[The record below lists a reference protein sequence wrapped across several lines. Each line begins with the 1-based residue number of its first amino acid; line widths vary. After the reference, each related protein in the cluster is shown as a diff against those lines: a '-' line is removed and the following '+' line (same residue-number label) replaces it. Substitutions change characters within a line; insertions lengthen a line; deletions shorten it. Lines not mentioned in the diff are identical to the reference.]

1 MKANVISLENEY
13 KKSDLEKAKSQGR
26 FYFQRSGIV
35 NVAGHII
42 VSEEKLNLVACSIC
56 VELNLL
62 CLLSSLS
69 NVWKR
74 PVAEYF
80 YSATGQ

>member
-1 MKANVISLENEY
+1 M
-13 KKSDLEKAKSQGR
+13 
-26 FYFQRSGIV
+26 

-62 CLLSSLS
+62 CLLSSLLMYGKDPLLNIS
-69 NVWKR
+69 ILQRASKGRCRTSQPRTRISLGWGLR
-74 PVAEYF
+74 P
-80 YSATGQ
+80 G

>member
-1 MKANVISLENEY
+1 M
-13 KKSDLEKAKSQGR
+13 
-26 FYFQRSGIV
+26 

>member
-62 CLLSSLS
+62 CLFSSLP

-74 PVAEYF
+74 PVAEHF